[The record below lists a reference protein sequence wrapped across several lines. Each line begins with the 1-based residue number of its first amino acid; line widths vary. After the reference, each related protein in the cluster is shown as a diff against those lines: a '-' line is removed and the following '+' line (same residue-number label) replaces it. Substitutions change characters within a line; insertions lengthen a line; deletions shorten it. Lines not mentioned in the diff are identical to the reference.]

1 VTFSWK
7 IVKRLGL
14 LLFGAYEVVVKL
26 AISGVGEKLTI
37 RKVSSSF
44 MKLVWRR
51 TSGYV
56 AFLLPSW

>member
-14 LLFGAYEVVVKL
+14 FLFGAYEVVVKI
-26 AISGVGEKLTI
+26 AIFGVGKKLTI

-44 MKLVWRR
+44 IKLAWRR
-51 TSGYV
+51 T
-56 AFLLPSW
+56 

>member
-1 VTFSWK
+1 
-7 IVKRLGL
+7 VKRLGL

-56 AFLLPSW
+56 AFLRPSW